1 MTYGD
6 AIEFLI
12 NTGNTYKAIIDLSQ
26 YADTIMANMQREVDD
41 LKAEKRTVRKFLKSN
56 MNDENKLS
64 AIDALTE
71 EDGRRQKV
79 R

>member
-12 NTGNTYKAIIDLSQ
+12 NTGNAYKAIMDLSQ
-26 YADTIMANMQREVDD
+26 YAETIMANMQREADE

-56 MNDENKLS
+56 MDDENKLS

-71 EDGRRQKV
+71 EDGRR
-79 R
+79 

>member
-12 NTGNTYKAIIDLSQ
+12 NTGNAYKAIMDLSQ
-26 YADTIMANMQREVDD
+26 YADTIMANMQREANE

-71 EDGRRQKV
+71 EDGRR
-79 R
+79 

>member
-12 NTGNTYKAIIDLSQ
+12 NTGNAYKAIMDLSQ
-26 YADTIMANMQREVDD
+26 YADTIMANMQREADE

-71 EDGRRQKV
+71 EDGRR
-79 R
+79 

>member
-12 NTGNTYKAIIDLSQ
+12 NTGNAYKAIIDLSQ
-26 YADTIMANMQREVDD
+26 YADTIMANMQREADE

-56 MNDENKLS
+56 MDDENKLS
-64 AIDALTE
+64 AIGALTE
-71 EDGRRQKV
+71 EEE
-79 R
+79 

>member
-12 NTGNTYKAIIDLSQ
+12 NTGNAYKAIIDLSQ
-26 YADTIMANMQREVDD
+26 YADTIMASMQREVDD

-71 EDGRRQKV
+71 EDGRR
-79 R
+79 

>member
-12 NTGNTYKAIIDLSQ
+12 NTGNAYKAIIDLSQ
-26 YADTIMANMQREVDD
+26 YADTIMANMQREADE

-56 MNDENKLS
+56 MDDKNKLS

-71 EDGRRQKV
+71 EES
-79 R
+79 

>member
-12 NTGNTYKAIIDLSQ
+12 NTGNAYKAIMDLSQ
-26 YADTIMANMQREVDD
+26 YADTIMANMQREADD

-71 EDGRRQKV
+71 EDGRR
-79 R
+79 

>member
-12 NTGNTYKAIIDLSQ
+12 NTGNAYKAIIDLSQ
-26 YADTIMANMQREVDD
+26 YADTIMANMQREADD

-71 EDGRRQKV
+71 EDGRR
-79 R
+79 

>member
-12 NTGNTYKAIIDLSQ
+12 NTGNTYKAIMDLSQ
-26 YADTIMANMQREVDD
+26 YADTIMANMQREADE

-71 EDGRRQKV
+71 EDGRR
-79 R
+79 

>member
-12 NTGNTYKAIIDLSQ
+12 NTGNAYKAIMDLSQ
-26 YADTIMANMQREVDD
+26 YADTIMANMQREADE
-41 LKAEKRTVRKFLKSN
+41 LKAEKRTVRKYLKSN

-64 AIDALTE
+64 AIDVLTE
-71 EDGRRQKV
+71 EDGRR
-79 R
+79 

>member
-12 NTGNTYKAIIDLSQ
+12 NTGNAYKAIMDLSQ
-26 YADTIMANMQREVDD
+26 YADTIMANTQREADE

-56 MNDENKLS
+56 MDDENKLS

-71 EDGRRQKV
+71 EEI
-79 R
+79 

>member
-12 NTGNTYKAIIDLSQ
+12 NTGNAYKAIMDLSQ
-26 YADTIMANMQREVDD
+26 YADTIMANMQREADE

-56 MNDENKLS
+56 MDDENKLS

-71 EDGRRQKV
+71 EDGQR
-79 R
+79 

>member
-1 MTYGD
+1 MTYRD

-12 NTGNTYKAIIDLSQ
+12 NTGNAYKAIIDLSQ
-26 YADTIMANMQREVDD
+26 YADTIMANMQREADE

-56 MNDENKLS
+56 MDDENKLS

-71 EDGRRQKV
+71 EDDG
-79 R
+79 

>member
-26 YADTIMANMQREVDD
+26 YADTIMANMQREADE
-41 LKAEKRTVRKFLKSN
+41 LKAENAQLGSF
-56 MNDENKLS
+56 
-64 AIDALTE
+64 
-71 EDGRRQKV
+71 
-79 R
+79 

>member
-12 NTGNTYKAIIDLSQ
+12 NTGNAYKAIIDLSQ
-26 YADTIMANMQREVDD
+26 YADTIMANMQREADE

-71 EDGRRQKV
+71 EDDG
-79 R
+79 

>member
-12 NTGNTYKAIIDLSQ
+12 NTGNAYKAIMDLSQ
-26 YADTIMANMQREVDD
+26 YADTIMANMQREADE
-41 LKAEKRTVRKFLKSN
+41 LKAEKRTVRKYLKSN

-71 EDGRRQKV
+71 EDGRR
-79 R
+79 

>member
-12 NTGNTYKAIIDLSQ
+12 NNGNAYKAIIDLSQ
-26 YADTIMANMQREVDD
+26 YADTIMANMQREADE

-71 EDGRRQKV
+71 EDGRR
-79 R
+79 